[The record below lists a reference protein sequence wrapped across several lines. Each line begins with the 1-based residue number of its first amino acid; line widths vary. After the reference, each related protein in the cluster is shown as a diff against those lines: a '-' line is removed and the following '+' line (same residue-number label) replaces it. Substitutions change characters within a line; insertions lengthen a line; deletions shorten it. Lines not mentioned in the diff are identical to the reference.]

1 MTAPPADLAPP
12 DMRRGACPAL
22 SSPMQTG
29 DGLLARIALLDAIG
43 PQQLAAICSLAQE
56 HGNGIIDIS
65 ARGNLQVRGLTG
77 ETAGMLDTDVR
88 ALKLPLREGLAVD
101 LPPLA
106 GLDPIEIA
114 DPRSLAVAIREGARG
129 IEGLAPKMSVV
140 VDGSG
145 QMRLSNLLAD
155 IRLLARGTE
164 DGIRWQ
170 ILLGGTEAT
179 ARIHG
184 IFDRQAAVAET
195 LALLRKLAGMG
206 TAARGGD
213 LASATMAIGGM
224 PERHS
229 SPFGLVPLKGGKA
242 ALGIALVFGQ
252 VQARQLAALC
262 AEAERLGISSVRPA
276 FDHSLLFVGDG
287 PACAELAAFAA
298 VSGFITS
305 AADPRASIAACPG
318 SPACTSAS
326 IDTHSLADVA
336 LEAFGDLFDG
346 SIKLHVTGCPK
357 GCAHP
362 QLASLTLCG
371 IDDAVSLTTG
381 KPSAPAFA
389 SMAESQTGSALRIL
403 AALVRS
409 ERRQDETSA
418 ACIARLGE
426 SRLALSLTSGS
437 K

>member
-1 MTAPPADLAPP
+1 MTAPPADLAAP

-184 IFDRQAAVAET
+184 IFDREDAVTET
-195 LALLRKLAGMG
+195 LTLLRKLAHMG
-206 TAARGGD
+206 KAARGGD
-213 LASATMAIGGM
+213 LALETMAFAKM
-224 PERHS
+224 PEHRS
-229 SPFGLVPLKGGKA
+229 SPFGLTVLKNGKA
-242 ALGIALVFGQ
+242 ALGIGLAFGQ
-252 VQARQLAALC
+252 TEARRLAALC
-262 AEAERLGISSVRPA
+262 VEAERLGILSVKPA
-276 FDHSLLFVGDG
+276 FDHSLLFVADG
-287 PACAELAAFAA
+287 AACEELAAYALE
-298 VSGFITS
+298 SGFITS
-305 AADPRASIAACPG
+305 AKDPRASIAACPG

-326 IDTHSLADVA
+326 IDTHSLANVA
-336 LEAFGDLFDG
+336 LGASADLLDG
-346 SIKLHVTGCPK
+346 SFKLHVTGCPK

-362 QLASLTLCG
+362 QATALTLCG

-381 KPSAPAFA
+381 KASAPAFA
-389 SMAESQTGSALRIL
+389 SVEESQVGSSLRIL

-409 ERRQDETSA
+409 ERRQNETSA
-418 ACIARLGE
+418 ACIARLGR
-426 SRLALSLTSGS
+426 SRLALSLTSGN